1 MSLTSLSTELPLSFH
16 YDFYLPAGVRQAPA
30 LLVCTH
36 GYSQDKAS
44 SLKFGR
50 TLSQEGA
57 AKRFAI
63 AALQAPHP
71 HFRDQLRGVGFGW
84 VSPFE
89 PLEGVRNHH
98 SFVQRVID
106 RAFAAGHIAQPKA
119 FLFGFSQSVSLNYRF
134 AKDFPAYVR
143 GIIAVAG
150 AAPSDW
156 QLGGEPELTSPV
168 LHIATLEDEAYSV
181 ERSRGFRDVLESHFK
196 NITYLEEP
204 GGHRVPKAA
213 YPKMRDW
220 LGRFV

>member
-1 MSLTSLSTELPLSFH
+1 MPLHSLSTKLPLSFH
-16 YDFYLPAGVRQAPA
+16 YDFYLPEGVRQAPA
-30 LLVCTH
+30 LLICTH

-44 SLKFGR
+44 SLKFGQ
-50 TLSQEGA
+50 TLTREGVGTD
-57 AKRFAI
+57 FAI

-71 HFRDQLRGVGFGW
+71 HFRANLQSVGFGW

-89 PLEGVRNHH
+89 AAEGVGNHH
-98 SFVQRVID
+98 KFVQHVIE
-106 RAFAAGHIAQPKA
+106 RAFAKEQIIQPKA

-134 AKDFPAYVR
+134 AKDFPTYVQ

-156 QLGGEPELTSPV
+156 RLGDHPELNAPV
-168 LHIATLEDEAYSV
+168 LHIATLEDEAYSI

-196 NITYLEEP
+196 NVTYLEEP

-213 YPKMRDW
+213 YPKMRTW
-220 LGRFV
+220 LKKLI